1 MSFDFSHRSVSL
13 SGQRD
18 LRKIKLGAHCFREFL
33 TNLMYANLTIG
44 KFVLILC
51 KVHFLGVVNVHR

>member
-18 LRKIKLGAHCFREFL
+18 LRKIKLGAHCFRKCRA
-33 TNLMYANLTIG
+33 NLMYVNLTFG
-44 KFVLILC
+44 KFALILC
-51 KVHFLGVVNVHR
+51 EVNFLRVVSVHR